1 MVKGPYWAGRA
12 GKSCE
17 IQGRPT
23 AWGAGW
29 ELRWEPFV
37 GRDAL
42 QKRERA
48 DPRCEWWGEGGQLL
62 GPHLTPEE
70 RGEALPGD
78 AELLAPA
85 PILDEDA
92 REVGMGPLY
101 LAMAQDVWEHKGP
114 VPCCGVL
121 RATVGAK
128 GPAHPRFV
136 LFIQELEEDPES

>member
-1 MVKGPYWAGRA
+1 MGGR
-12 GKSCE
+12 
-17 IQGRPT
+17 
-23 AWGAGW
+23 
-29 ELRWEPFV
+29 
-37 GRDAL
+37 
-42 QKRERA
+42 
-48 DPRCEWWGEGGQLL
+48 GQLL
-62 GPHLTPEE
+62 GPHLTAEE